1 MAKKSFDNINNP
13 INAFISDKE
22 PAGSKEGKRINMPFT
37 YDNSEYLN
45 IICKLKGTSKTKYV
59 NSLVEADSIKNA
71 DVARQAKELI
81 EQMEG

>member
-1 MAKKSFDNINNP
+1 
-13 INAFISDKE
+13 
-22 PAGSKEGKRINMPFT
+22 MPFT

-45 IICKLKGTSKTKYV
+45 IICKLKGISKTKYV

-71 DVARQAKELI
+71 EVVRQAKELI